1 MPRYSTVIKST
12 WSVEDAFAFMSDF
25 SNAPHWDPGVLSA
38 RRIDTGAVREGSAFD
53 LVVVFAGRK
62 VRLRYAVRTI
72 EAAQRV
78 VFVASTSS
86 LESVD
91 TLTFSQVGDVCLV
104 AYDAEVRFKG
114 FAAVANPLLG
124 LGFRRIGDRARD
136 SLRAVLTTEE

>member
-25 SNAPHWDPGVLSA
+25 GNAQHWDPGVLSA

-78 VFVASTSS
+78 VLVASTSS

-136 SLRAVLTTEE
+136 SLRAVLTTER

>member
-25 SNAPHWDPGVLSA
+25 SNAPHWDPGVLST

-78 VFVASTSS
+78 CRRIDEFAR
-86 LESVD
+86 
-91 TLTFSQVGDVCLV
+91 VGR
-104 AYDAEVRFKG
+104 YAEVLASR
-114 FAAVANPLLG
+114 
-124 LGFRRIGDRARD
+124 
-136 SLRAVLTTEE
+136 